1 MNIAPHQRTVVR
13 LDEYRQKPRR
23 RLPPTVVLEQP
34 VMDDATRNLHAAA
47 SAALKLIY
55 MTRQRLGLPQL

>member
-1 MNIAPHQRTVVR
+1 MVR
-13 LDEYRQKPRR
+13 LDEYRRPPRR
-23 RLPPTVVLEQP
+23 RLPPPVELEMP